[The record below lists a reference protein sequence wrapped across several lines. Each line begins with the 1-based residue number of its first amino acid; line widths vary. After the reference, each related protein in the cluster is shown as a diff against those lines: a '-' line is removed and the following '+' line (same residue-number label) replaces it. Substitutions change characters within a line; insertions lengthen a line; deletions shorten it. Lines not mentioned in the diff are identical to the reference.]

1 MIPNMWCHPRL
12 NHGFCWVFNMN
23 RDWDEQEC
31 FFSPFLGLA
40 IPKIMMSRQTIYNIS
55 SQVTIK
61 YPQKSSHEVCYMY
74 IYTYPIK
81 LLSKIRFNPIQVT
94 IWNLPQ
100 KSSQLPHEAPEKS
113 VGLEVSG
120 WWRPAQGRGTSQWDP
135 SPSRRSWPLTAGG
148 KLRWSEKHGK
158 TMGKCGKMWEDCGN
172 YGKTLG

>member
-1 MIPNMWCHPRL
+1 MLYVYIYIHIPL
-12 NHGFCWVFNMN
+12 N
-23 RDWDEQEC
+23 
-31 FFSPFLGLA
+31 S
-40 IPKIMMSRQTIYNIS
+40 Y
-55 SQVTIK
+55 
-61 YPQKSSHEVCYMY
+61 QKSDS
-74 IYTYPIK
+74 I
-81 LLSKIRFNPIQVT
+81 LFQVT

-158 TMGKCGKMWEDCGN
+158 TMGKPMGKCGKMWEDCGN
-172 YGKTLG
+172 YGKNARKKWRLSCNKWRFFSAAKPFGFDDESNELSQ

>member
-1 MIPNMWCHPRL
+1 ML
-12 NHGFCWVFNMN
+12 YV
-23 RDWDEQEC
+23 
-31 FFSPFLGLA
+31 
-40 IPKIMMSRQTIYNIS
+40 
-55 SQVTIK
+55 
-61 YPQKSSHEVCYMY
+61 Y
-74 IYTYPIK
+74 IYTYLIK

-158 TMGKCGKMWEDCGN
+158 TMGKCGKTVGTM
-172 YGKTLG
+172 GKRSDKMETFVQQMAIFQRSKAFWDLTTSRTSSANRDDLPPWNRT